1 MGMEARTTAHEMDD
15 IVRAGKIRVALYPPT
30 YSKDP
35 QNGQLSGWTI
45 DVIRVLG
52 ERLGVEGYPVE
63 RQTPPEAVACLVAGD
78 CDVAILGIEPVR
90 AAQVDF
96 APPLIELDYAVLVS
110 EGVSARSLADLDRVG
125 MHIAAVR
132 GHASTLELE
141 RQLAKAELVYA
152 DMLEPAFEILRQGR
166 AGAFA
171 SVREI
176 LLRCSEQLPGSHV
189 LDGRYGSN
197 LIGMAVPKGR
207 AGRRAWISAFGEE
220 AKASGLVQQALDR
233 MGWRGA
239 RVAPLATSG

>member
-1 MGMEARTTAHEMDD
+1 MATPPEMDD

-30 YSKDP
+30 YAKDP
-35 QNGQLSGWTI
+35 QTGQLSGWTI
-45 DVIRVLG
+45 DVIRALG
-52 ERLGVEGYPVE
+52 ERLGVEGQPVE
-63 RQTPPEAVACLVAGD
+63 RRTPPEAVACLVAGD

-96 APPLIELDYAVLVS
+96 APPLVELDYTVLVLA
-110 EGVSARSLADLDRVG
+110 GVSARSLADLDRVG
-125 MHIAAVR
+125 VRIAVVG

-141 RQLAKAELVYA
+141 RQIAKAELVDA

-166 AGAFA
+166 ADAFA

-176 LLRCSEQLPGSHV
+176 LLRCSEQMPGSRL

-197 LIGMAVPKGR
+197 LIGLAVPRGR
-207 AGRRAWISAFGEE
+207 ADRRAWISAFVEE

-233 MGWRGA
+233 TGWRGA
-239 RVAPLATSG
+239 RVAP

>member
-1 MGMEARTTAHEMDD
+1 MADV
-15 IVRAGKIRVALYPPT
+15 VRAGKVRVALYPPT

-35 QNGQLSGWTI
+35 RTGELSGWTI
-45 DVIRVLG
+45 DVVRALG
-52 ERLGVEGYPVE
+52 ERLGIEAQPVE

-78 CDVAILGIEPVR
+78 CDVAILGIEPQR
-90 AAQVDF
+90 AAHVDF
-96 APPLIELDYAVLVS
+96 APPLVELDYTVLVPARIA
-110 EGVSARSLADLDRVG
+110 ARSLAELDRPGVR
-125 MHIAAVR
+125 IAAVR

-141 RQLAKAELVYA
+141 RQLAHAELVCA
-152 DMLEPAFEILRQGR
+152 DMLEPAFEILRQGN
-166 AGAFA
+166 AEAFA

-176 LLRCSEQLPGSHV
+176 LLRCSEQLPGSRV

-207 AGRRAWISAFGEE
+207 AERRAWISAFVEE

-239 RVAPLATSG
+239 RVAPPTTLVPPI